1 MITARE
7 FAIKAH
13 GDQKYGDEPYVVH
26 LDEVHKIVQDCSFG
40 AYFQTVAYLHDTIED
55 DPNTTYWDIQ
65 REFGTNVA
73 NCVDMLTDCNNSTR
87 TMSRKARKRMTYE
100 KVRWMPNTGQYEP
113 VLVVKAAD
121 RLANLRRG
129 GKNDMYA
136 REHDMFSLIYYRK
149 GLVDYLWL
157 EMDAIISGG
166 K

>member
-13 GDQKYGDEPYVVH
+13 GDQKYDDEPYVVH
-26 LDEVHKIVQDCSFG
+26 LDEVHKIVYDYGCG
-40 AYFQTVAYLHDTIED
+40 LYFQTVAYLHDVIED
-55 DPNTTYWDIQ
+55 TSVTFWDVQ
-65 REFGTNVA
+65 REFGINTA
-73 NCVDMLTDCNNSTR
+73 NCVEMLTDCNNSTK
-87 TMSRKARKRMTYE
+87 TMSRREKKRLTYE
-100 KVRWMPNTGQYEP
+100 KVRWMPNIGQYEP

-136 REHDMFSLIYYRK
+136 REHDMFKLIYHRK
-149 GLVDYLWL
+149 GLVDSLWL
-157 EMDAIISGG
+157 EMEQILSGG